1 MAYHPGMAIRWKNSK
16 TDWGAVARAF
26 HWIIALLIIAQMVL
40 GKVADEMSLS
50 PTKIDLFVWHKSIGV
65 TLLLL
70 VIARLAWRLANPA
83 PSPAAGVSTIETRLA
98 FAGHTLLYL
107 LMIAV
112 PVTGWLASDASIVP
126 LKIFWLVPAPDLIA
140 RDRELSEIAGEVHE
154 GLSTALAVVALG
166 HIAAALRHHF
176 WLRDA
181 TLSRMLPFGKER

>member
-1 MAYHPGMAIRWKNSK
+1 MAIRWKNSPS
-16 TDWGAVARAF
+16 DWGAMARAF
-26 HWIIALLIIAQMVL
+26 HWIIALLIIVQMVL
-40 GKVADEMSLS
+40 GKVAEEMALS

-70 VIARLAWRLANPA
+70 VVLRLAWRVGNPA
-83 PSPAAGVSTIETRLA
+83 PSPAAGVSKIETRLA
-98 FAGHTLLYL
+98 FAGHSLLYL

-126 LKIFWLVPAPDLIA
+126 LRIFWLIPAPDLIA
-140 RDRELSEIAGEVHE
+140 TDRDFSDIAGEVHE
-154 GLSTALAVVALG
+154 GLSTALAVIALG

-181 TLSRMLPFGKER
+181 TLSRMLPFGRKR